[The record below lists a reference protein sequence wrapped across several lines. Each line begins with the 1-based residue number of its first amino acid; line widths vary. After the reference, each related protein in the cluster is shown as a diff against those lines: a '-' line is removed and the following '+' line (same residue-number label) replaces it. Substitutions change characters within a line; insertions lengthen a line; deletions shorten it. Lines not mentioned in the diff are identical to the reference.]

1 MFSAHLLGEGGS
13 SSTLVGLV
21 GLLSS
26 EALVRDMPSDELVDE
41 HAERKYVH
49 LFRIYLCV
57 CVCVGG
63 EGGKGGRVRCV
74 CVCVLCV
81 EGEG

>member
-1 MFSAHLLGEGGS
+1 MFSAYLLGEGGS
-13 SSTLVGLV
+13 SSALIGLI

-26 EALVRDMPSDELVDE
+26 EGLIRDMPSDELVDE

-49 LFRIYLCV
+49 LFRIYLCE
-57 CVCVGG
+57 CVCVGRG
-63 EGGKGGRVRCV
+63 SKGGRVR